1 MNASRQPTVQELSA
15 PARRRNPLDLL
26 MNSGLGK
33 LLRGIG
39 VATPRQDS
47 GESLLDIADALL
59 SLRGRASGPALASAF
74 FDLYE
79 ATDLEARQDFLAK
92 VHDLHPADA
101 KAIDKAIAKWN
112 EKRDEAS
119 ALALN
124 AATESPSAKLINQ
137 LNLAPQGT
145 QRLIGMRE
153 DLLAVPKAATSPGL
167 AALDR
172 ELESAFTA
180 WFNAGFLELRRIGW
194 DSPAALLER
203 IIRYEAVHEIHGWDD
218 LRRRVE
224 PVDRRCY
231 GFFHPQMRD
240 DPLIFVE
247 VALTPQLP
255 GGIHQI
261 IAEERETIDPRE
273 ANCAIFYS
281 ISNCQKGLKGIPFGN
296 HLIKRVVGLLK
307 EELPHL
313 DTFATLSPVPGFAKW
328 LARERGAD
336 AKVPGAKD
344 LRQLA
349 ARYLVTAKGRGNQP
363 ADPVARFHLGNGA
376 RLEAVHANADL
387 SPNGQ
392 KQSHGVMVNYLYDLA
407 DIEANFFALTE
418 LGTVATSKTVQ
429 ALVDDSEG
437 NDKKGNGKK
446 SGSTKDTVPA

>member
-1 MNASRQPTVQELSA
+1 MNTSRTRSPSDGAA
-15 PARRRNPLDLL
+15 PATTGTAAARRRSPLDLL

-33 LLRGIG
+33 MLRGIG
-39 VATPRQDS
+39 VAPRQDS
-47 GESLLDIADALL
+47 GESLLDLADALL

-79 ATDLEARQDFLAK
+79 ASALDARQDFLGK
-92 VHDLHPADA
+92 IHDLHPADA
-101 KAIDKAIAKWN
+101 KAIDKAIAKWT

-124 AATESPSAKLINQ
+124 AASKSPSRRLINQ

-145 QRLIGMRE
+145 QRLIGLRE
-153 DLLAVPKAATSPGL
+153 DLLAVPRTATTPGL
-167 AALDR
+167 MALDR
-172 ELESAFTA
+172 DLENAFTA

-194 DSPAALLER
+194 DSSAQLLER
-203 IIRYEAVHEIHGWDD
+203 IIRYEAVHQIQGWDD

-247 VALTPQLP
+247 VALTPQIP
-255 GGIHQI
+255 GAIHQI
-261 IAEERETIDPRE
+261 ISEERETIEPRE

-281 ISNCQKGLKGIPFGN
+281 ISNCQVGLKGIPFGN

-313 DTFATLSPVPGFAKW
+313 KTFATLSPVPGFAKW
-328 LARERGAD
+328 LGKEQAAD
-336 AKVPGAKD
+336 APVPGARD

-349 ARYLVTAKGRGNQP
+349 ARYLVHAKGKSNEP

-387 SPNGQ
+387 SANGQ
-392 KQSHGVMVNYLYDLA
+392 KQSHGVMVNYLYELA
-407 DIEANFFALTE
+407 DIEANVFALTE
-418 LGTVATSKTVQ
+418 LGTVATSKPVQ
-429 ALVDDSEG
+429 ALLEPEPAA
-437 NDKKGNGKK
+437 KKGKAA
-446 SGSTKDTVPA
+446 KDTVAA

>member
-1 MNASRQPTVQELSA
+1 MNTSRTQSPNENQTA
-15 PARRRNPLDLL
+15 NRRRNPLDLL

-39 VATPRQDS
+39 VAPRQNG

-79 ATDLEARQDFLAK
+79 ATDLKARQEFLGR

-101 KAIDKAIAKWN
+101 KAIDAAVARWN

-124 AATESPSAKLINQ
+124 EASESPSRKLINQ

-145 QRLIGMRE
+145 PRLINLRE
-153 DLLAVPKAATSPGL
+153 DLLAVPKSGRSAGL
-167 AALDR
+167 GALDR
-172 ELESAFTA
+172 ELESAFTT
-180 WFNAGFLELRRIGW
+180 WFNAGFLELRRIAW
-194 DSPAALLER
+194 DSPASLLEH
-203 IIRYEAVHEIHGWDD
+203 IIRYEAVHEIAGWDD

-224 PVDRRCY
+224 PIDRRCY

-247 VALTPQLP
+247 VALTRQLP
-255 GGIHQI
+255 GAIHQI
-261 IAEERETIDPRE
+261 IAEERETVDPRE
-273 ANCAIFYS
+273 ASCAIFYS
-281 ISNCQKGLKGIPFGN
+281 ISNCQVGLKGIPFGN

-313 DTFATLSPVPGFAKW
+313 RTFATLSPVPGFAKW
-328 LARERGAD
+328 LSKEQGPD
-336 AKVPGAKD
+336 AIVPGAAE
-344 LRQLA
+344 LRSLA
-349 ARYLVTAKGRGNQP
+349 ARYLVRAKGEGNQP
-363 ADPVARFHLGNGA
+363 LDPVARFHLGNGA

-387 SPNGQ
+387 SANGQ
-392 KQSHGVMVNYLYDLA
+392 KQAHGVMVNYLYDLNE
-407 DIEANFFALTE
+407 IEANFFALTE
-418 LGTVATSKTVQ
+418 LGTVAHSKAVQ
-429 ALVDDSEG
+429 GLLEEVES
-437 NDKKGNGKK
+437 KGTRKQGKAK
-446 SGSTKDTVPA
+446 GKDPVPA

>member
-1 MNASRQPTVQELSA
+1 MNTPRSRNASDSPVPT
-15 PARRRNPLDLL
+15 RRRTPLDLL

-39 VATPRQDS
+39 VAPRQDD
-47 GESLLDIADALL
+47 GESLLDLADALL

-79 ATDLEARQDFLAK
+79 ASDLKARQDFLGK
-92 VHDLHPADA
+92 IHDLHPADA
-101 KAIDKAIAKWN
+101 KAIDKAIARWTQ
-112 EKRDEAS
+112 KRDEAA

-124 AATESPSAKLINQ
+124 TASESPSRRLITQ

-145 QRLIGMRE
+145 PRLIDLRE
-153 DLLAVPKAATSPGL
+153 DLLAIPKAASTSGL

-194 DSPAALLER
+194 DSSAQLLER
-203 IIRYEAVHEIHGWDD
+203 IIRYEAVHQIRGWDD
-218 LRRRVE
+218 LRSRVE

-247 VALTPQLP
+247 VALTPQIP
-255 GGIHQI
+255 GSIHEVI
-261 IAEERETIDPRE
+261 SEDRTVVPPSD

-281 ISNCQKGLKGIPFGN
+281 ISNCQVGLKGIPFGN
-296 HLIKRVVGLLK
+296 HLIKRVVGLLRT
-307 EELPHL
+307 ELPHL
-313 DTFATLSPVPGFAKW
+313 TTFATLSPVPGFAKW
-328 LARERGAD
+328 LAKEQAAD
-336 AKVPGAKD
+336 APVPGDAE
-344 LRQLA
+344 LRRLA
-349 ARYLVTAKGRGNQP
+349 ARYLVEAKGRGNQP
-363 ADPVARFHLGNGA
+363 LDPVARFHLGNGA

-387 SPNGQ
+387 SANGQ
-392 KQSHGVMVNYLYDLA
+392 KQAHGVMVNYLYDLG

-418 LGTVATSKTVQ
+418 LGTVATSKSVQ
-429 ALVDDSEG
+429 ALVDEPETG
-437 NDKKGNGKK
+437 TKKGGRKA
-446 SGSTKDTVPA
+446 KDALAA